1 MVTRAQVDA
10 ARLEAL
16 EAQMRA
22 HTLRLQYVEQQQ
34 RLTAEIQEAEQG
46 ERLELTDRL
55 TDVEQAVFTPA
66 PPEQAVFTPVPT
78 EQVYRVPTGG
88 TLHAEPDVEATIV
101 AQLDD
106 GALVRAVE
114 IISPFALQP
123 IWREVRTEAGVQGW
137 ILTSLIEPA

>member
-55 TDVEQAVFTPA
+55 ADVEQAVFTPA
-66 PPEQAVFTPVPT
+66 PPEQ
-78 EQVYRVPTGG
+78 VYRVPSRG

-137 ILTSLIEPA
+137 ILTSLLEPA